1 MHIDQWLQTIPPLWV
16 YLVVGVVVGVETLGI
31 PVPGELVLV
40 SAALLA
46 SQDPALSPLWVGVCA
61 SSGAI
66 VGDTLGY
73 LIGRR
78 GGRRLFAWA
87 GRRFPKHFGTRRLA
101 QAEEMFHRRGVW
113 AVFFGRFIALL
124 RIVSGPLA
132 GTLHMPYPKF
142 LLANALGGIV
152 WAGGTTAAVYYLGLI
167 AQQWL
172 SRFSWIALGVAVL
185 VGVILPVILIKRR
198 AAHSKTGDE
207 EHLAHLTR

>member
-1 MHIDQWLQTIPPLWV
+1 M
-16 YLVVGVVVGVETLGI
+16 VGVETLGI
-31 PVPGELVLV
+31 PVPGELVLD

-87 GRRFPKHFGTRRLA
+87 GRRFPKHFGTQRLA

-132 GTLHMPYPKF
+132 GTLHMPYPKI

-152 WAGGTTAAVYYLGLI
+152 GPGGPPLPSTTSG
-167 AQQWL
+167 
-172 SRFSWIALGVAVL
+172 
-185 VGVILPVILIKRR
+185 
-198 AAHSKTGDE
+198 
-207 EHLAHLTR
+207 